1 MKSYKELLLSNRAWS
16 QEMQE
21 RNAEFFAQQTIGQ
34 KPEILWIGC
43 SDSRVSPDQMTQTKP
58 GEIFIHRNIANVV
71 HLDDINL
78 MSVVQFAVDVL
89 KVKHVVLCGH
99 YGCGGIAAT
108 LNGGVSGPIAKW
120 LENPADVYAAHKQD
134 VDSAGEN
141 DDRVNRLVECNVR
154 DQLLTLARSD
164 TIRGAFERGQPLLL
178 HGWVY
183 DLRDGL
189 IKPLLEL
196 DKDNYGR
203 SDHPPKSVLLPQT
216 D

>member
-108 LNGGVSGPIAKW
+108 LNGGVSGPIERW
-120 LENPADVYAAHKQD
+120 LENPADVYAAHKED

-196 DKDNYGR
+196 DKDNYDR
-203 SDHPPKSVLLPQT
+203 SDHPPKSVLLQQT

>member
-196 DKDNYGR
+196 DKDNYDR
-203 SDHPPKSVLLPQT
+203 SDHPPKSVLLQQT

>member
-108 LNGGVSGPIAKW
+108 LNGAVSGPIEKW
-120 LENPADVYAAHKQD
+120 LENPADVYAAHKED

-196 DKDNYGR
+196 DKDNYDR
-203 SDHPPKSVLLPQT
+203 SDHPPKSVLLQQT